1 MTWEA
6 HNNHVDKVE
15 KDKSKNNSKSI
26 CPRDLKFF
34 LELHTNDP
42 KEPLIFLAE
51 EIIIS
56 RDIKFFWKN
65 HNNHDRFLDGKVC

>member
-1 MTWEA
+1 M
-6 HNNHVDKVE
+6 E
-15 KDKSKNNSKSI
+15 KDKSKNNPKSI
-26 CPRDLKFF
+26 WPRDIKIFLK
-34 LELHTNDP
+34 LHTNDP

-56 RDIKFFWKN
+56 RDINFFGKN

>member
-6 HNNHVDKVE
+6 HNNHIDKVE

-26 CPRDLKFF
+26 CPRDFKKI

-56 RDIKFFWKN
+56 LVIKFFWKN
-65 HNNHDRFLDGKVC
+65 RNNHDRFLDGKVC